1 MEPLKTA
8 AFRCLNKHNF
18 EAIVDRVEDND
29 NKPHHPF
36 NYFAKCPECGV
47 EASQAHWEVNLI
59 KAHSKATGPK
69 TEGGK
74 SQSTNNLLGHNTDNT
89 RWNAVKHGLFARVAT
104 FYPARPGKYPHCDN
118 CEHLN
123 NGCEAQSACLKR
135 TELFMKHDIAFKT
148 NNPSLLRK
156 NRSDIQAAFSAI
168 LNDIILAIT
177 TTGVE
182 IRTPKYYINP
192 KTGKAELVYY
202 LDESGERQVIE
213 DISEN
218 PMLKRMIDFM
228 QRNSLTL
235 DDMGMTQKAQEEIS
249 LSGQLVETQQI
260 GTQSAIEFQQKQQS
274 QNQQLLDLINQG
286 RVNAIPTTIEAE

>member
-8 AFRCLNKHNF
+8 AFRCSNKHNF
-18 EAIVDRVEDND
+18 EADIGRVENND

-36 NYFAKCPECGV
+36 DYFVKCPECGI

-69 TEGGK
+69 TKGGK
-74 SQSTNNLLGHNTDNT
+74 SQSANNLLGHNTDNT

-123 NGCEAQSACLKR
+123 NGCEIQSACLRR

-148 NNPSLLRK
+148 NSPSLLRK
-156 NRSDIQAAFSAI
+156 NRSDMQAAFSAI
-168 LNDIILAIT
+168 LNDIILAVT

-182 IRTPKYYINP
+182 VRTPQFYINP
-192 KTGKAELVYY
+192 KTGKPELVYY
-202 LDESGERQVIE
+202 TDDEGDKQIIE
-213 DISEN
+213 TITEN
-218 PMLKRMIDFM
+218 PLLKRMIDFM

-249 LSGQLVETQQI
+249 LSGQLIEQQQV
-260 GTQSAIEFQQKQQS
+260 GTQSTIEFQQKQQI
-274 QNQQLLDLINQG
+274 QTQQLLDLINKG
-286 RVNAIPTTIEAE
+286 RVSSISTTIEAE